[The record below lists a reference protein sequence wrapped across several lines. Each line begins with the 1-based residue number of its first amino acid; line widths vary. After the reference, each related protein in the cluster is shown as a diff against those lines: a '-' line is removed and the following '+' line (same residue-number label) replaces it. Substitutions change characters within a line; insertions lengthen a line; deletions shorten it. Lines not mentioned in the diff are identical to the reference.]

1 MIRSLNRQ
9 RFRGASCFRGVVS
22 LGWASA
28 LAFSLAWSQPAA
40 ASNTGSPQPSSAD
53 GSSGSAA
60 DPWWGRDKALHFGFS
75 AGLAATGY
83 GVSSIW
89 LDRAWQRASAGAAF
103 ALTIGAGKELADWA
117 GYGHPSYKDM
127 LYDLAGTALG
137 VTLAYLVDLA
147 TGTSSEPERAA
158 QQGLGQARPLV
169 AF

>member
-9 RFRGASCFRGVVS
+9 RFRGAGCFRGVAL

-40 ASNTGSPQPSSAD
+40 ASNTGSPPPSSAD
-53 GSSGSAA
+53 DDP

-89 LDRAWQRASAGAAF
+89 LDKAWQRASAGAAF

-117 GYGHPSYKDM
+117 GYGHPSYKDL

-158 QQGLGQARPLV
+158 LQGLRQARPLV